1 MRIGCVRSVRK
12 GFILLAL
19 AGAAAVLLVPAGQ
32 RLAYPLRY
40 RALIISSAREA
51 ELDPALVAAVIYCE
65 SRFDPSAVSP
75 AGAVGLMQ
83 VMPATALWLS
93 EQEGWKPPEGEAL
106 ADPAVNI
113 ALGCAMLRRMIN
125 LYRDAD
131 TALAAFN
138 AGPGRVDEW
147 LADARYSADG
157 RTLTDIPYPQ
167 TSAYVRKVRAA
178 YEKYQALYSWP

>member
-93 EQEGWKPPEGEAL
+93 EQEGWEPPEGRRSPTRGQYRAGL
-106 ADPAVNI
+106 LHAPADDQSVP
-113 ALGCAMLRRMIN
+113 RHR
-125 LYRDAD
+125 YR
-131 TALAAFN
+131 
-138 AGPGRVDEW
+138 AGG
-147 LADARYSADG
+147 L
-157 RTLTDIPYPQ
+157 
-167 TSAYVRKVRAA
+167 
-178 YEKYQALYSWP
+178 